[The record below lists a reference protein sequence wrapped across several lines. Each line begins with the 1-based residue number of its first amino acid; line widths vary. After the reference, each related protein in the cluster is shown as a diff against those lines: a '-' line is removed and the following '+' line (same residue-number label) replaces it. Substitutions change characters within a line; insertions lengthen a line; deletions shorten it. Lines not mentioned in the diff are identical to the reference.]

1 MFIDRSF
8 ETAEDRAC
16 GFVERLRA
24 VRGFVL
30 DMDGTLV
37 LGDQRNHGLAPLP
50 GALETTRLLDRR
62 GTGFVVFT
70 NGTPRTPR
78 EYAQELRRIGFAL
91 DDAQML
97 TPASSAV
104 DLFVRRGYRRVMV
117 LGGEGMAA
125 PLREAGLE
133 IVEPV
138 GKPEADAVFIGWY
151 REFSID
157 TLESA
162 CHAVWGGA
170 QVFSASQSMFFAT
183 AQGKALG
190 TSRPISAMIRDL
202 TGCRVNIVGK
212 PSQEALRCA
221 ARRLRVAPRD
231 LAVVGD
237 DPALEMPMARR
248 AGALA
253 IALRSGLGDDEAY
266 AQLREAQ
273 RPHVVLDGMNDL
285 LELMRS

>member
-1 MFIDRSF
+1 MFIDRSV
-8 ETAEDRAC
+8 EVAEHRAA
-16 GFVERLRA
+16 GFAERLRA
-24 VRGFVL
+24 ARGFL
-30 DMDGTLV
+30 FDMDGTLV
-37 LGDQRNHGLAPLP
+37 LGDQRNHGLVPLP
-50 GALETTRLLDRR
+50 GALETTRLLGRR

-70 NGTPRTPR
+70 NGTPRTPQA
-78 EYAQELRRIGFAL
+78 YAQELRKVGFAL
-91 DDAQML
+91 EDAQML
-97 TPASSAV
+97 TPVSSAV
-104 DLFVRRGYRRVMV
+104 ELFLRRGYRRVMV
-117 LGGEGMAA
+117 LGGEGMTL
-125 PLREAGLE
+125 PLREAGIE
-133 IVEPV
+133 VVAPM
-138 GKPEADAVFIGWY
+138 GKSEADAVFIGWY

-221 ARRLRVAPRD
+221 ARRLRVPPRD

-237 DPALEMPMARR
+237 DPSLEMPMARR

-253 IALRSGLGDDEAY
+253 IAVRSGLGDDEAY
-266 AQLREAQ
+266 AQLPEAQ
-273 RPHVVLDGMNDL
+273 RPHVVLDGMSDL
-285 LELMRS
+285 FELMRS

>member
-1 MFIDRSF
+1 MFIDRSL
-8 ETAEDRAC
+8 EAAEDRAC
-16 GFVERLRA
+16 ALVERLRA
-24 VRGFVL
+24 ARGFVL

-50 GALETTRLLDRR
+50 GALETTRLLDHR

-78 EYAQELRRIGFAL
+78 EYAQELRKVGFRL

-117 LGGEGMAA
+117 LGGEGMAE
-125 PLREAGLE
+125 PMREAGLE
-133 IVEPV
+133 VVEPV

-202 TGCRVNIVGK
+202 TGCRVNVVGK
-212 PSQEALRCA
+212 PSQQALRCA
-221 ARRLRVAPRD
+221 ARRLRVASRD

-237 DPALEMPMARR
+237 DPSLEMPMARR

-253 IALRSGLGDDEAY
+253 IAVRSGLGDDEAY
-266 AQLREAQ
+266 AQLPEAQ

>member
-1 MFIDRSF
+1 MFVDRSHG
-8 ETAEDRAC
+8 AVGNPAA

-24 VRGFVL
+24 ARAFL
-30 DMDGTLV
+30 FDMDGTLV

-50 GALETTRLLDRR
+50 GALETTRLLERR
-62 GTGFVVFT
+62 GIGFVIFT
-70 NGTPRTPR
+70 NGTPRSPQN
-78 EYAQELRRIGFAL
+78 YAQELRKVGFAL
-91 DDAQML
+91 DDRQML

-104 DLFVRRGYRRVMV
+104 ELFVRRGYRRVMV

-125 PLREAGLE
+125 PLREAGIE
-133 IVEPV
+133 VVAPV
-138 GKPEADAVFIGWY
+138 GRPEADAVFVGWY

-170 QVFSASQSMFFAT
+170 QLFSASQTMFFAT

-190 TSRPISAMIRDL
+190 TSRPISAMIRNL

-221 ARRLRVAPRD
+221 ARRLGVPARS

-253 IALRSGLGDDEAY
+253 IAVRSGLGDDEAY
-266 AQLREAQ
+266 AQLPEAQ

-285 LELMRS
+285 LELMQS

>member
-1 MFIDRSF
+1 MFIDRSH
-8 ETAEDRAC
+8 EATEDRAS

-24 VRGFVL
+24 ARGFVF

-37 LGDQRNHGLAPLP
+37 LGDQRNHGLNPLP
-50 GALETTRLLDRR
+50 GALETTQLLARS
-62 GTGFVVFT
+62 GIGFVVFT
-70 NGTPRTPR
+70 NGTPRTPQG
-78 EYAQELRRIGFAL
+78 YAQELRKVGFAL

-104 DLFVRRGYRRVMV
+104 ELFVRRGYRRVMV
-117 LGGEGMAA
+117 LGGEGMTL
-125 PLREAGLE
+125 PLREAGIE
-133 IVEPV
+133 VVEPV
-138 GKPEADAVFIGWY
+138 GKPQADAVFIGWY

-212 PSQEALRCA
+212 PSQEAMRCA
-221 ARRLRVAPRD
+221 ARRLGVPARE

-237 DPALEMPMARR
+237 DPSLEIPMARR
-248 AGALA
+248 ARALA
-253 IALRSGLGDDEAY
+253 IAVRSGLGDDQAWS
-266 AQLREAQ
+266 QLPEAQ
-273 RPHVVLDGMNDL
+273 SPHVVLDGTGEL
-285 LELMRS
+285 LELLRS

>member
-1 MFIDRSF
+1 MFIERSL
-8 ETAEDRAC
+8 ESAEDQAS
-16 GFVERLRA
+16 GFADRLRA
-24 VRGFVL
+24 ARAFVF

-50 GALETTRLLDRR
+50 GALETTRLLDHR
-62 GTGFVVFT
+62 GIGFVVFT
-70 NGTPRTPR
+70 NGTPRSPR
-78 EYAQELRRIGFAL
+78 HYAEELRKVGFAL
-91 DDAQML
+91 DDRQML

-104 DLFVRRGYRRVMV
+104 DLFVRRGYGRVMV
-117 LGGEGMAA
+117 LGGEGMAS
-125 PLREAGLE
+125 PLREAGIE
-133 IVEPV
+133 VVAPV
-138 GKPEADAVFIGWY
+138 GRPQADAVFVGWY

-170 QVFSASQSMFFAT
+170 QLFSASQSMFFAT
-183 AQGKALG
+183 AEGKALG

-202 TGCRVNIVGK
+202 TGCRINIVGK

-221 ARRLRVAPRD
+221 ARRLGVSPRE

-253 IALRSGLGDDEAY
+253 IAVRSGLGDDEAY
-266 AQLREAQ
+266 ALLPEAQ
-273 RPHVVLDGMNDL
+273 RPHVILDGMSDL
-285 LELMRS
+285 LELLRR

>member
-1 MFIDRSF
+1 MLADRSN
-8 ETAEDRAC
+8 TAEAERGPEIA
-16 GFVERLRA
+16 ERLRA
-24 VRGFVL
+24 ARGFLL

-37 LGDQRNHGLAPLP
+37 LGDQRNHGLVPLP
-50 GALETTRLLDRR
+50 GALDATRLLERR
-62 GTGFVVFT
+62 GIGFVVFT
-70 NGTPRTPR
+70 NGTTRTPQH
-78 EYAQELRRIGFAL
+78 YAKDLRSVGFAV
-91 DDAQML
+91 DDRQML

-104 DLFVRRGYRRVMV
+104 ALFVRRGFRRVMV

-125 PLREAGLE
+125 PLREAGIE
-133 IVEPV
+133 VVAPA
-138 GKPEADAVFIGWY
+138 GRPDADAVFIGWY

-183 AQGKALG
+183 AQGRALG

-212 PSQEALRCA
+212 PSLEALRCA
-221 ARRLRVAPRD
+221 ARRLGVAPRD

-248 AGALA
+248 GGALA
-253 IALRSGLGDDEAY
+253 IAVRSGLGDDDAY
-266 AQLREAQ
+266 ERLPASQ
-273 RPHVVLDGMNDL
+273 RPHVILDGMNDL
-285 LELMRS
+285 VELMRG

>member
-1 MFIDRSF
+1 MFIDRSQ
-8 ETAEDRAC
+8 EVAEHRAS

-24 VRGFVL
+24 ARGFVF

-37 LGDQRNHGLAPLP
+37 LGDQRNHGLNPLP
-50 GALETTRLLDRR
+50 GALETTRLLARN
-62 GTGFVVFT
+62 GIGFVVFT
-70 NGTPRTPR
+70 NGTPRTPQG
-78 EYAQELRRIGFAL
+78 YARELRKVGFAL

-104 DLFVRRGYRRVMV
+104 ELFVRRGYRRVMV
-117 LGGEGMAA
+117 LGGDGMTM
-125 PLREAGLE
+125 PLRDAGIE
-133 IVEPV
+133 VVEPV
-138 GKPEADAVFIGWY
+138 GRPDADAVFIGWY

-183 AQGKALG
+183 AQGRALG

-212 PSQEALRCA
+212 PSQEAMRCA
-221 ARRLRVAPRD
+221 ARRLGVPARE

-237 DPALEMPMARR
+237 DPSLEIPMARR

-253 IALRSGLGDDEAY
+253 IAVRSGLGDDQAWS
-266 AQLREAQ
+266 QLPEAQ
-273 RPHVVLDGMNDL
+273 SPHVVLDGTAEL
-285 LELMRS
+285 LELLRS

>member
-1 MFIDRSF
+1 MFVDRSHG
-8 ETAEDRAC
+8 AVGDPAA

-24 VRGFVL
+24 ASAFL
-30 DMDGTLV
+30 FDMDGTLV

-50 GALETTRLLDRR
+50 GALETTRLLERR
-62 GTGFVVFT
+62 GIGFVIFT
-70 NGTPRTPR
+70 NGTPRSPQN
-78 EYAQELRRIGFAL
+78 YAQELRKVGFAL
-91 DDAQML
+91 DDRQML

-104 DLFVRRGYRRVMV
+104 ELFVRRGYRRVMV
-117 LGGEGMAA
+117 LGGEGMTA
-125 PLREAGLE
+125 PLREAGIE
-133 IVEPV
+133 VVAPV
-138 GKPEADAVFIGWY
+138 GRPEADAVFVGWY

-170 QVFSASQSMFFAT
+170 QLFSASQTMFFAT

-190 TSRPISAMIRDL
+190 TSRPISAMIRNL

-221 ARRLRVAPRD
+221 ARRLGVPARG

-253 IALRSGLGDDEAY
+253 IAVRSGLGDDEAY
-266 AQLREAQ
+266 AQLPEAQ

-285 LELMRS
+285 LELMQS

>member
-1 MFIDRSF
+1 MFDDRPQD
-8 ETAEDRAC
+8 TMQDRVPEI
-16 GFVERLRA
+16 VERLRA
-24 VRGFVL
+24 ARGFVL

-37 LGDQRNHGLAPLP
+37 LGDQRNHGLMPLP
-50 GALETTRLLDRR
+50 GALETTRLLERR
-62 GTGFVVFT
+62 GIGFVVFT

-78 EYAQELRRIGFAL
+78 GYADELRKVGFML

-104 DLFVRRGYRRVMV
+104 ELFLRRGYRRVIV
-117 LGGEGMAA
+117 LGGEGMAL
-125 PLREAGLE
+125 PLREAGIE
-133 IVEPV
+133 VVEPV

-212 PSQEALRCA
+212 PSREALRCA
-221 ARRLRVAPRD
+221 ARRLRVPPRE

-237 DPALEMPMARR
+237 DPSLEMPMARR
-248 AGALA
+248 AGALS
-253 IALRSGLGDDEAY
+253 IAVRSGLGDDEAY
-266 AQLREAQ
+266 AQLPEAQ
-273 RPHVVLDGMNDL
+273 RPHVVLDGMQDL
-285 LELMRS
+285 LELMRA

>member
-1 MFIDRSF
+1 MFIDRSP
-8 ETAEDRAC
+8 EAAEDRAS

-24 VRGFVL
+24 VRGFVF

-37 LGDQRNHGLAPLP
+37 LGDQRNHGLTPLP
-50 GALETTRLLDRR
+50 GALETTRLLHRR
-62 GTGFVVFT
+62 GTRFVVFT
-70 NGTPRTPR
+70 NGTPRTPQG
-78 EYAQELRRIGFAL
+78 YAQELRKVGFEL

-104 DLFVRRGYRRVMV
+104 ELFVRRGYRRVMV
-117 LGGEGMAA
+117 LGGEGMTV
-125 PLREAGLE
+125 PMREAGIE
-133 IVEPV
+133 VVEPV
-138 GKPEADAVFIGWY
+138 GKTQADAVFIGWY

-202 TGCRVNIVGK
+202 TGCRVNIAGK

-221 ARRLRVAPRD
+221 ARRLRAAPRD

-237 DPALEMPMARR
+237 DPSLEMPMARR

-253 IALRSGLGDDEAY
+253 IAVRSGLGDDEAY
-266 AQLREAQ
+266 AQLPEAQ
-273 RPHVVLDGMNDL
+273 RPHVVLDGVHDL
-285 LELMRS
+285 LDLMRS

>member
-1 MFIDRSF
+1 MFIDRSP
-8 ETAEDRAC
+8 EAAEERAS
-16 GFVERLRA
+16 GIVERLRA
-24 VRGFVL
+24 VRAFL
-30 DMDGTLV
+30 FDMDGTLV
-37 LGDQRNHGLAPLP
+37 LGDQRNHGLVPLP
-50 GALETTRLLDRR
+50 GALETTRLLERR
-62 GTGFVVFT
+62 GIGFVVFT
-70 NGTPRTPR
+70 NGTPRSPQN
-78 EYAQELRRIGFAL
+78 YAQELRKVGFAL
-91 DDAQML
+91 EDRQML

-117 LGGEGMAA
+117 LGGEGMAS

-138 GKPEADAVFIGWY
+138 GRPQADAVFVGWY

-170 QVFSASQSMFFAT
+170 QLFSASQSMFFAT
-183 AQGKALG
+183 ADGKALG

-221 ARRLRVAPRD
+221 ARRLGVPPREF
-231 LAVVGD
+231 AVVGD

-253 IALRSGLGDDEAY
+253 IAVRSGLGDDEAY
-266 AQLREAQ
+266 ALLPEAQ
-273 RPHVVLDGMNDL
+273 RPHVILDGMNDL
-285 LELMRS
+285 LELLRR

>member
-1 MFIDRSF
+1 MFVDRSHG
-8 ETAEDRAC
+8 AVGNPAA

-24 VRGFVL
+24 ARAFL
-30 DMDGTLV
+30 FDMDGTLV
-37 LGDQRNHGLAPLP
+37 LGDQRNHGLTPLP
-50 GALETTRLLDRR
+50 GALETTRLLERR
-62 GTGFVVFT
+62 GIGFVIFT
-70 NGTPRTPR
+70 NGTPRSPR
-78 EYAQELRRIGFAL
+78 NYAQELRKVGFAL
-91 DDAQML
+91 DDRQML

-104 DLFVRRGYRRVMV
+104 ELFVRRGYRRVMV
-117 LGGEGMAA
+117 LGGEGMTA
-125 PLREAGLE
+125 PLREAGIE
-133 IVEPV
+133 VVAPV
-138 GKPEADAVFIGWY
+138 GRPEADAVFVGWY

-170 QVFSASQSMFFAT
+170 QLFSASQTMFFAT

-190 TSRPISAMIRDL
+190 TSRPISAMIRNL

-221 ARRLRVAPRD
+221 ARRLGVPARS

-253 IALRSGLGDDEAY
+253 IAVRSGLGDDEAY
-266 AQLREAQ
+266 AQLPEAQ

-285 LELMRS
+285 LELMQS

>member
-1 MFIDRSF
+1 MLIDRSR
-8 ETAEDRAC
+8 EAAEEHDA

-24 VRGFVL
+24 ARGFL
-30 DMDGTLV
+30 FDMDGTLV
-37 LGDQRNHGLAPLP
+37 LGDQRNHGLTPLP
-50 GALETTRLLDRR
+50 GALETTQLLRRR
-62 GTGFVVFT
+62 GIGFVVFT
-70 NGTPRTPR
+70 NGTPRTPQA
-78 EYAQELRRIGFAL
+78 YAQELRKVGFAL

-104 DLFVRRGYRRVMV
+104 ELFVRRGYRRVMV
-117 LGGEGMAA
+117 LGGEGMVL
-125 PLREAGLE
+125 PLREAGIE
-133 IVEPV
+133 VVAPV
-138 GKPEADAVFIGWY
+138 GRPEADAVFVGWY

-157 TLESA
+157 TLETA

-170 QVFSASQSMFFAT
+170 QLFSASQSMFFAT

-221 ARRLRVAPRD
+221 ARRLRVPARE

-248 AGALA
+248 GGALA
-253 IALRSGLGDDEAY
+253 IAVRSGLGDDEGY
-266 AQLREAQ
+266 SQLSDAQ

-285 LELMRS
+285 LGLMRE

>member
-1 MFIDRSF
+1 VFIDRSH
-8 ETAEDRAC
+8 EATADRAA
-16 GFVERLRA
+16 GFAERLRS
-24 VRGFVL
+24 VRGFL
-30 DMDGTLV
+30 FDMDGTLV

-50 GALETTRLLDRR
+50 GARETTRLLDRR
-62 GTGFVVFT
+62 GIGFVVFT
-70 NGTPRTPR
+70 NGTTRTPQR
-78 EYAQELRRIGFAL
+78 YAQDLRELGFAL
-91 DDAQML
+91 DDGQML

-104 DLFVRRGYRRVMV
+104 ELFVRRGYRRVVV
-117 LGGEGMAA
+117 LGGEGMAL
-125 PLREAGLE
+125 PLREAG
-133 IVEPV
+133 IDVVAPA
-138 GKPEADAVFIGWY
+138 GRPEADAVFIGWY

-183 AQGKALG
+183 AQGRALG

-212 PSQEALRCA
+212 PSQEAMRCA
-221 ARRLRVAPRD
+221 ARRLGVPARE

-237 DPALEMPMARR
+237 DPSLEIPMARR

-253 IALRSGLGDDEAY
+253 IAVRSGLGDDQAWS
-266 AQLREAQ
+266 QLPEAQ
-273 RPHVVLDGMNDL
+273 SPHVVLDGTAEL
-285 LELMRS
+285 LELLRS

>member
-1 MFIDRSF
+1 MFIDRSH
-8 ETAEDRAC
+8 EAMEDCAS

-24 VRGFVL
+24 ARGFVF

-37 LGDQRNHGLAPLP
+37 LGDQRNHGLSPLP
-50 GALETTRLLDRR
+50 GALEATRLLDRR
-62 GTGFVVFT
+62 GIGFVVFT
-70 NGTPRTPR
+70 NGTPRTPQG
-78 EYAQELRRIGFAL
+78 YAQELRKVGFAL

-104 DLFVRRGYRRVMV
+104 ELFMRRGYRRVMV
-117 LGGEGMAA
+117 LGGEGMAL
-125 PLREAGLE
+125 PLREVGIE
-133 IVEPV
+133 VVEPV
-138 GKPEADAVFIGWY
+138 GRTEADAVFIGWY

-221 ARRLRVAPRD
+221 ARRLRVLPRD

-237 DPALEMPMARR
+237 DPSLEMPMARR
-248 AGALA
+248 ARALA
-253 IALRSGLGDDEAY
+253 IAVRTGLGDDAAY
-266 AQLREAQ
+266 EQLPEAQ

>member
-1 MFIDRSF
+1 MFVDRSHG
-8 ETAEDRAC
+8 AVGDPAA

-24 VRGFVL
+24 ARAFL
-30 DMDGTLV
+30 FDMDGTLV

-50 GALETTRLLDRR
+50 GALETTRLLERR
-62 GTGFVVFT
+62 GIGFVIFT
-70 NGTPRTPR
+70 NGTPRSPQN
-78 EYAQELRRIGFAL
+78 YAQELRKVGFAL
-91 DDAQML
+91 DDRQML

-104 DLFVRRGYRRVMV
+104 ELFVRRGYRRVMV
-117 LGGEGMAA
+117 LGGEGMTA
-125 PLREAGLE
+125 PLREAGIE
-133 IVEPV
+133 VVAPV
-138 GKPEADAVFIGWY
+138 GRPEADAVFVGWY

-170 QVFSASQSMFFAT
+170 QLFSASQTMFFAT

-190 TSRPISAMIRDL
+190 TSRPISAMIRNL

-221 ARRLRVAPRD
+221 ARRLGVPARG

-253 IALRSGLGDDEAY
+253 IAVRSGLGDDEAY
-266 AQLREAQ
+266 AQLPEAQ

-285 LELMRS
+285 LELMQS